1 MTMNNF
7 NIAPAKWALT
17 SVAAALFLSL
27 AACSERAA
35 VDPKQQM
42 GNAPVLPAAKNFLV
56 PPMQVPDG
64 VGWQG
69 DAHPTVANGLKIEK
83 IAGGLQHPRQLLT
96 LPNGDVL
103 VVESN
108 GPGTE
113 PVTTPKQLV
122 AGIVKGRSGKG
133 AKGGNRITLLRKA
146 PGAATWEQHVF
157 LEHLHS
163 PFGVQLIGQTLYVAD
178 TDKIMRYA
186 YTAGAN
192 SITDPG
198 TELADLPSTI
208 NHHWTK
214 SMVASPDGKK
224 LYVGVGSNSNITE
237 NGLAVEYRRAAV
249 LEVDVASGASRVF
262 ASGLRNPTG
271 LQWEPSTGKL
281 WAIVN
286 ERDEIGADLVPDYMT
301 AVQEGGFY
309 GWPYSYFGQ
318 HVDERVQPQRPDLV
332 KKAITPDFALAS
344 HVAPLG
350 LLFYTGTNLPAA
362 YRGGAFIGEH
372 GSWDRSPL
380 SGYAVTFVKFVDGK
394 PTGEKQPVVTG
405 FTSADEK
412 SLFGAPVGLAQGAD
426 GALLI
431 ADDVGNAVWAVTGT
445 TP

>member
-1 MTMNNF
+1 MNNKQLWKVVL
-7 NIAPAKWALT
+7 PTALA
-17 SVAAALFLSL
+17 VAISG
-27 AACSERAA
+27 CGERAV
-35 VDPKQQM
+35 VDPAEQM
-42 GNAPVLPAAKNFLV
+42 GREPVLPAAKNFLV

-69 DAHPTVANGLKIEK
+69 DAHPAVASGLKIEK
-83 IAGGLQHPRQLLT
+83 IADALQHPRQLLT

-113 PVTTPKQLV
+113 PVTTPKQLI
-122 AGIVKGRSGKG
+122 AGMVKNRSGKG
-133 AKGGNRITLLRKA
+133 AKGGNRITLLRKQA
-146 PGAATWEQHVF
+146 GSAKWEQFVF
-157 LEHLHS
+157 LDHLHS

-178 TDKIMRYA
+178 TDRVMKFA
-186 YTAGAN
+186 YTAGATR
-192 SITDPG
+192 ITDPG
-198 TELADLPSTI
+198 SELADLPNTI

-214 SMVASPDGKK
+214 SMLASPDGKK

-237 NGLAVEYRRAAV
+237 NGLAVEYRRAAI
-249 LEVDVASGASRVF
+249 LEVDVATGGSRVF

-271 LQWEPSTGKL
+271 LQWEPQTGKL

-332 KKAITPDFALAS
+332 QKAIKPDFALTS

-350 LLFYTGTNLPAA
+350 LLFYTGTNLPPM

-380 SGYAVTFVKFVDGK
+380 SGYEVSFVKFVDGRPAGQK
-394 PTGEKQPVVTG
+394 VPVVTG
-405 FTSADEK
+405 FASPDEK
-412 SLFGAPVGLAQGAD
+412 SLFGAPVGLAQAAD

-431 ADDVGNAVWAVTGT
+431 ADDVGNAVWSVSASNQ
-445 TP
+445 

>member
-1 MTMNNF
+1 MNNK
-7 NIAPAKWALT
+7 KWLALVPT
-17 SVAAALFLSL
+17 VLVLALSG
-27 AACSERAA
+27 CENRAQ
-35 VDPKQQM
+35 VDPQQQT
-42 GNAPVLPAAKNFLV
+42 GREPVLPAPKNFLI
-56 PPMQVPDG
+56 PPMQVPKG

-69 DAHPTVANGLKIEK
+69 DARPTVASGLRIEK
-83 IAGGLQHPRQLLT
+83 IADNLQHPRQLMT

-113 PVTTPKQLV
+113 PVTTPKQLI
-122 AGIVKGRSGKG
+122 AGMVKSRSGKG
-133 AKGGNRITLLRKA
+133 AKGGNRITLLRKQA
-146 PGAATWEQHVF
+146 GSAGWEQHVF

-163 PFGVQLIGQTLYVAD
+163 PFGLQLIGQTLYVAD
-178 TDKIMRYA
+178 TDKIMKFA
-186 YTAGAN
+186 YTAGTTRI
-192 SITDPG
+192 SDPG
-198 TELADLPSTI
+198 SELADLPSTI

-214 SMVASPDGKK
+214 SLLASPDGKK

-237 NGLAVEYRRAAV
+237 NGLAVEYRRATI
-249 LEVDVASGASRVF
+249 LEVDVATGASRVF

-271 LQWEPSTGKL
+271 LQWEPQTGKL

-318 HVDERVQPQRPDLV
+318 NVDQRAQPQRPELV
-332 KKAITPDFALAS
+332 QKAIKPDFALAS

-350 LLFYTGTNLPAA
+350 LLFYTGTNLPAMF
-362 YRGGAFIGEH
+362 RGGAFISEH

-380 SGYAVTFVKFVDGK
+380 SGYEVSYVRFVNGR
-394 PTGEKQPVVTG
+394 PTGQKVAVVTG
-405 FTSADEK
+405 FASSDEK
-412 SLFGAPVGLAQGAD
+412 SLFGAPVGLAQAAD

-431 ADDVGNAVWAVTGT
+431 ADDVGNTVWSVTASAQ
-445 TP
+445 